1 MVKRATYGS
10 VRRLG
15 SRYGR
20 TVRFKLGKIEAE
32 QRKKHKCPY
41 CNYVK
46 VRRLSLGIW
55 TCAKCGATFTNKAY
69 TVGKLSPIKQ
79 ITEKEEEPPKQKPR
93 AGTQKKRPAEPK
105 KDKSE
110 KKGET
115 EPKEETESETES

>member
-41 CNYVK
+41 CNYKQVK
-46 VRRLSLGIW
+46 RVSVGIW
-55 TCAKCGATFTNKAY
+55 RCKKCKSTFTNKAY
-69 TVGKLSPIKQ
+69 TVGKVSPVKQ
-79 ITEKEEEPPKQKPR
+79 VVEEKEGPKV
-93 AGTQKKRPAEPK
+93 QKKETTEET
-105 KDKSE
+105 KS
-110 KKGET
+110 KGEAKT
-115 EPKEETESETES
+115 

>member
-41 CNYVK
+41 CNYEK
-46 VRRLSLGIW
+46 VRRQSAGIW
-55 TCAKCGATFTNKAY
+55 HCSKCKSTFTNKAY
-69 TVGKLSPIKQ
+69 TVGKVSPVKQ
-79 ITEKEEEPPKQKPR
+79 VAEEESPVKAKESSSKAADSKNQKNFLKTKKQEAKL
-93 AGTQKKRPAEPK
+93 
-105 KDKSE
+105 
-110 KKGET
+110 
-115 EPKEETESETES
+115 

>member
-46 VRRLSLGIW
+46 VRRVSAGIW
-55 TCAKCGATFTNKAY
+55 HCKKCGATFTNKAY
-69 TVGKLSPIKQ
+69 TVGKISPIKQ
-79 ITEKEEEPPKQKPR
+79 VIEKEEVPK
-93 AGTQKKRPAEPK
+93 ASKKELKENK
-105 KDKSE
+105 KQEAK
-110 KKGET
+110 T
-115 EPKEETESETES
+115 